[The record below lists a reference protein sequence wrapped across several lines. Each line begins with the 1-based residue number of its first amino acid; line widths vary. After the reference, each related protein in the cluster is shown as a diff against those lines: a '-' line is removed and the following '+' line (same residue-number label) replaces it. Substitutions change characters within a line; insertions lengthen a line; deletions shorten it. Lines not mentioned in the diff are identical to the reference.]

1 LGKLV
6 RYGYALMI
14 DTANQIGPTVAD
26 PAKRYSGN
34 NLTCESC
41 HLQAGTQ
48 PYAIPLVGVW
58 GQFPQ
63 YRGREGK
70 VGTLEDRINGCMD
83 RSMNGRVLPLASHE
97 MRAYLA
103 FNQMALGR
111 YSGWRQVTGGGHFAG
126 EGARTRRGSRA
137 WETGL
142 RASLRGLPQRQWIR
156 TACRE
161 RRRLSVPTALGIRH
175 L

>member
-1 LGKLV
+1 MCRLAKRGILRRQMARIFGSLGLRNGAARTAALSIASILIAPAVIVISVVNDIGAADRPTVDLTTWKSSNIDSVGNDELGKLV

-63 YRGREGK
+63 YRGREG
-70 VGTLEDRINGCMD
+70 N
-83 RSMNGRVLPLASHE
+83 ASC
-97 MRAYLA
+97 R
-103 FNQMALGR
+103 
-111 YSGWRQVTGGGHFAG
+111 
-126 EGARTRRGSRA
+126 SRA
-137 WETGL
+137 M
-142 RASLRGLPQRQWIR
+142 R
-156 TACRE
+156 
-161 RRRLSVPTALGIRH
+161 
-175 L
+175 